1 MSFIKRPFLILLY
14 YNIAI
19 KGEKIMKIYQTNES
33 KKILL
38 ELAIKKTKNWLGKNC
53 KYSIDDLE
61 KIRES
66 LKDTLTKLDNDKVQ
80 IDIIATSCGGSKN
93 KVKVNATSET
103 ALYHQ
108 LLSIYWDLKPIV
120 DAAKIN
126 NLTEITGFD
135 FTKKQI
141 EKYADSDI
149 D

>member
-103 ALYHQ
+103 ALYHK
-108 LLSIYWDLKPIV
+108 LMSIYWDLKPIV